1 MDHRL
6 THTQCLLLYSKYLN
20 DTLPVADF
28 CKENDVP
35 YLQFVKWVNE
45 WEESHGTR
53 IVEES
58 MNRRITHDA
67 YDSNSVHSTPSSGE
81 RMFKPL
87 VPDYDEKNLRSRRYF
102 PENPYFEIELEQ
114 PIPNTVIKECSIT
127 FPSGVT
133 LNFSNAALKTLILS
147 VVLYEEF
154 GSWSLEQA

>member
-67 YDSNSVHSTPSSGE
+67 YDSNSVHSTP
-81 RMFKPL
+81 
-87 VPDYDEKNLRSRRYF
+87 
-102 PENPYFEIELEQ
+102 
-114 PIPNTVIKECSIT
+114 VIKECSIT

-154 GSWSLEQA
+154 GSWSLG